1 MVPEY
6 QGLSQLSD
14 LKQKEILQN
23 DSTFLLDANILKT
36 SDKIVII
43 IMIYWIFSYI
53 LLQSPVIIR
62 LYKARCYWRRHFI
75 KKFW

>member
-6 QGLSQLSD
+6 RGLSQLSD

-23 DSTFLLDANILKT
+23 DSTFLSDANILKT

-43 IMIYWIFSYI
+43 IMIY
-53 LLQSPVIIR
+53 
-62 LYKARCYWRRHFI
+62 
-75 KKFW
+75 

>member
-62 LYKARCYWRRHFI
+62 LYKARCYWQRHFI

>member
-43 IMIYWIFSYI
+43 IMIY
-53 LLQSPVIIR
+53 
-62 LYKARCYWRRHFI
+62 
-75 KKFW
+75 